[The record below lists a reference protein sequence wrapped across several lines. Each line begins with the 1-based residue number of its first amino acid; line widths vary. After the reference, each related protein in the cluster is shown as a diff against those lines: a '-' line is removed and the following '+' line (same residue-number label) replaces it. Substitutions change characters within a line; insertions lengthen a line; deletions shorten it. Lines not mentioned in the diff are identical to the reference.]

1 MKCITLVSGIVLAL
15 FTIPAYAGDNEKDE
29 SSFVQHEY
37 WQCDPENISALQ
49 EAIETMHAPIFDDLV
64 AEGKFLGWGKL
75 TPTGAVKK
83 YVSEGEATRE
93 EIEPDHQM
101 FAWFESASA
110 EASEAA
116 WAEFGERL
124 RALHP
129 EDPRPWLYC
138 DALIVVTY
146 EK

>member
-1 MKCITLVSGIVLAL
+1 MKCIRLMSVIVLAL
-15 FTIPAYAGDNEKDE
+15 FTIPAYAGDNEKDD

-49 EAIETMHAPIFDDLV
+49 EAIETMHAPIFDALV

-75 TPTGAVKK
+75 TPTGAVK
-83 YVSEGEATRE
+83 YDSPDEATPE
-93 EIEPDHQM
+93 EIEPDHQL

>member
-1 MKCITLVSGIVLAL
+1 MKCITLMSVIVLAL
-15 FTIPAYAGDNEKDE
+15 FTIPAYAGDNEKDD
-29 SSFVQHEY
+29 SSFVVHEY
-37 WQCDPENISALQ
+37 WQCDPKNISALQ
-49 EAIETMHAPIFDDLV
+49 EASETIWGPIFDALV

-75 TPTGAVKK
+75 TPTGTVK
-83 YVSEGEATRE
+83 YASAGEAIPE
-93 EIEPDHQM
+93 EIELNYQW

-110 EASEAA
+110 EANEAA

-124 RALHP
+124 SAFDP

-138 DALIVVTY
+138 DALTNVTY